1 MKFRYLLAFLC
12 LPLLSACD
20 DGPREPPEEFQLVR
34 VAQAREGRLRHRLSF
49 HGVLEP
55 VTRARLAFQS
65 PGVLSSRP
73 AQMGQA
79 VRKGELLATLDNPE
93 LAPAQRSAT
102 ARLQESMTQRDQA
115 ERDLARLRALQ
126 ETGAVGDEQV
136 EQKAAE
142 LSSLQASVA
151 RAEADLAGSR
161 QRLEDATLVAPF
173 DGVISMVGVEPGEF
187 VSAGQPVMAIGG
199 LDRVEVKVLLPASL
213 VGELSHGAEVAV
225 RVPQLGD
232 FEWTGLVTELSA
244 IGDRETGLFP
254 VIFEV
259 AVDPGSSMI
268 RAGMQAEVVLDY
280 ADVQGLIVPLSAIVD
295 PVGGR
300 PKVFVMQG
308 DVAQERPVRILAI
321 ANHEVAVEPQQA
333 GLADGDQVIVAGH
346 RALSEGQRVRVS
358 R

>member
-173 DGVISMVGVEPGEF
+173 DGVISMVGVFGTMETRET
-187 VSAGQPVMAIGG
+187 SLANSSQ
-199 LDRVEVKVLLPASL
+199 PASR
-213 VGELSHGAEVAV
+213 SWRSAA
-225 RVPQLGD
+225 
-232 FEWTGLVTELSA
+232 WTGSRSRSCCRPRWSENCPTAPRSRS
-244 IGDRETGLFP
+244 GFP
-254 VIFEV
+254 SW
-259 AVDPGSSMI
+259 ATSN
-268 RAGMQAEVVLDY
+268 
-280 ADVQGLIVPLSAIVD
+280 
-295 PVGGR
+295 GR
-300 PKVFVMQG
+300 VW
-308 DVAQERPVRILAI
+308 
-321 ANHEVAVEPQQA
+321 
-333 GLADGDQVIVAGH
+333 
-346 RALSEGQRVRVS
+346 
-358 R
+358 